1 MKFHLNRFLR
11 RVRIHGGE
19 FDTSAR
25 AMYRD
30 EVVYPLQADLR
41 IVRRSTIE
49 RKQMSTKTT
58 FKRIA
63 LVTVAAL
70 GFGVMSVVPSNAV
83 INADSLTLSAATAAQ
98 NTAETQT
105 ASSAVATISFLPTEK
120 GDSMSVT
127 ASLVSGPAGNT
138 ALPYLSVT
146 ETASAGSDSATA
158 IALGTK
164 TEPNAKAVSAAMA
177 ASAVTTVK
185 YAVYVGTDSKTAPS
199 VAGTYVVKLTPA
211 LNGGTTG
218 GGNAT
223 AQTLT
228 ITVTAAPALDPVAKT
243 ATSIITTAA
252 DTTSATDVAV
262 TAIKTAS
269 TTDERAIIKV
279 SPLNAA
285 AVAATES
292 YTALIKSGPGLLAPV
307 TNKANVTAGSA
318 TGRVIAVASTDW
330 VAVYS
335 DGAAGVT
342 TVEIQS
348 KAGVVLAT
356 ETLTFYGAATKATA
370 TALKSVIGV
379 ASGAGNSAI
388 LVNIY
393 DGTTEIKDNTT
404 FYVNSDKTTVIS
416 GAYTSTTS
424 LTYDATEG
432 GFVVNLTGVLAGTA
446 NITIT
451 TNSSAAVTTGVTAA
465 PVAIR
470 VGSTAIADVKVEFDK
485 TSYLPGELATIKVTP
500 VDKDGLVLSSSDT
513 YTPFAS
519 GGIVAPVALNAS
531 SNTITGVEAHDG
543 GVAGAGLGADSIA
556 SYKIYMPSYQGT
568 FVFKYT
574 TGTMATTALSAVA
587 RTVSVDVIAPDGG
600 AAAAA
605 AEAAEAAAQDATDA
619 ALDATTAAEAAGALA
634 QEAVDAVAEL
644 SAEVTK
650 LMSALKAQ
658 ITYLTKL
665 VMKLAAK

>member
-1 MKFHLNRFLR
+1 
-11 RVRIHGGE
+11 
-19 FDTSAR
+19 
-25 AMYRD
+25 
-30 EVVYPLQADLR
+30 
-41 IVRRSTIE
+41 
-49 RKQMSTKTT
+49 MSTKTT

-105 ASSAVATISFLPTEK
+105 ATSAVATISFLPTAQ

-158 IALGTK
+158 IAKGTK
-164 TEPNAKAVSAAMA
+164 TEPNVKAVSAAMA

-185 YAVYVGTDSKTAPS
+185 YAVYVGTDSLTAPS

-211 LNGGTTG
+211 LNSGSTG

-228 ITVTAAPALDPVAKT
+228 ITVTAAPALDPVAT
-243 ATSIITTAA
+243 TTTTSIITTAG

-269 TTDERAIIKV
+269 TSAERAIIKV

-285 AVAATES
+285 SVAATES
-292 YTALIKSGPGLLAPV
+292 YTAIVKSGPGLLGEV
-307 TNKANVTAGSA
+307 INGDKSSA
-318 TGRVIAVASTDW
+318 TFGSTAATARILAVRSNSW
-330 VAVYS
+330 IAVYS

-356 ETLTFYGAATKATA
+356 ETLTFYGTATKATA

-393 DGTTEIKDNTT
+393 DGTTEIKDATT

-416 GAYTSTTS
+416 GAYTTTNS
-424 LTYDATEG
+424 LTYDADEG

-451 TNSSAAVTTGVTAA
+451 TNSSATVTTGVTAPA
-465 PVAIR
+465 VAVR
-470 VGSTAIADVKVEFDK
+470 VGSVAIADVKVAFDK
-485 TSYLPGELATIKVTP
+485 ASYLPGELATITVTP
-500 VDKDGLVLSSSDT
+500 VDADGLVLSSSDT
-513 YTPFAS
+513 YTPFAT
-519 GGIVAPVALNAS
+519 GGIVAPVQLGTGS
-531 SNTITGVEAHDG
+531 QTITGVEAHDG
-543 GVAGAGLGADSIA
+543 GVSGAGLGSDSIA
-556 SYKIYMPSYQGT
+556 TYKVYMPAYTGT

-587 RTVSVDVIAPDGG
+587 RTVSVDVTNSALD
-600 AAAAA
+600 AATAA
-605 AEAAEAAAQDATDA
+605 AELAEAAAQDATDA
-619 ALDATTAAEAAGALA
+619 ALDATSAAELAGALA
-634 QEAVDAVAEL
+634 QEAVEAVAEL
-644 SAEVTK
+644 SAQVAT
-650 LMSALKAQ
+650 LIAALKKQ
-658 ITYLTKL
+658 ITTLTNL
-665 VMKLAAK
+665 VIKIQKKVGAK